1 MSTSPSHQALFAAF
15 ARLRAGWPQR
25 GWSYDNRFQCVASSF
40 SADHAATARQL
51 ATALFPYVWTSRTLN
66 TAPAMFSQIAE
77 RTGGVRSSQQL
88 LGADPVGRLI
98 PYGLWWPWEEG
109 TTISLRIGLDGASMN
124 ETLDL
129 CNVFGAEP

>member
-1 MSTSPSHQALFAAF
+1 MSTPSHQALLAALG
-15 ARLRAGWPQR
+15 RLRASWPQR
-25 GWSYDNRFQCVASSF
+25 GWSFDNRFQCVASSF

-51 ATALFPYVWTSRTLN
+51 ASSLFPYIWTSRTLA
-66 TAPAMFSQIAE
+66 TAPAMFAQIAE

-109 TTISLRIGLDGASMN
+109 TTISLRIGLDGASMA
-124 ETLDL
+124 ETLEFA
-129 CNVFGAEP
+129 NVFGAEP